1 MAVTSA
7 DLLDYLYFRCLPG
20 IYQEEDANI
29 GKPLY
34 RYLQSIILGGYDLAI
49 QDIDNIIKLVDPE
62 TCPEQFFPILY
73 ESFGLT
79 YYPDVDIKYHRKF
92 LMNYGELRR
101 RKGTYS
107 CIRFLVRVLTGLD
120 VELEYLR
127 GEYLEQYGRH
137 LILNLKAK
145 SIMDIL
151 NLATSMEI
159 VKKFIG
165 LFLPYYI
172 TVQVVGSIATQTIGL
187 KYYHGQAIAVTYK
200 YSVRPNKVVRSLTQ
214 HRSRVNVVASASYY
228 TVSPVRE
235 ETTI

>member
-7 DLLDYLYFRCLPG
+7 DLLDYLYNRCLPG
-20 IYQEEDANI
+20 IYREEDADI

-79 YYPDVDIKYHRKF
+79 YYPDVDMKYHRKF

-107 CIRFLVRVLTGLD
+107 CIRFLVRVLTRMDVKLD
-120 VELEYLR
+120 YLR
-127 GEYLEQYGRH
+127 GNYGGELGRH
-137 LILNLKAK
+137 LIVSIQAKTVEELLNLDTDV
-145 SIMDIL
+145 SIV
-151 NLATSMEI
+151 S
-159 VKKFIG
+159 KFIE
-165 LFLPYYI
+165 FFTPYYI
-172 TVQVVGSIATQTIGL
+172 TTHVIGE
-187 KYYHGQAIAVTYK
+187 
-200 YSVRPNKVVRSLTQ
+200 
-214 HRSRVNVVASASYY
+214 VASSNIRGTKYIAGVITSYSSY
-228 TVSPVRE
+228 QIGGE
-235 ETTI
+235 

>member
-7 DLLDYLYFRCLPG
+7 DLLDYLYFRCLPS

-79 YYPDVDIKYHRKF
+79 YYPDVDMKYHRKF

-107 CIRFLVRVLTGLD
+107 CIRFLVRVLTRMDVKLD
-120 VELEYLR
+120 YLR
-127 GEYLEQYGRH
+127 GEYGGELGRH
-137 LILNLKAK
+137 LIVSLQAKTVEELLNLDTDV
-145 SIMDIL
+145 SIV
-151 NLATSMEI
+151 S
-159 VKKFIG
+159 KFVE
-165 LFLPYYI
+165 FFTPYYI
-172 TVQVVGSIATQTIGL
+172 TTHVIGE
-187 KYYHGQAIAVTYK
+187 
-200 YSVRPNKVVRSLTQ
+200 
-214 HRSRVNVVASASYY
+214 VASSNIRGNKYVAGVITYYSSYQIGG
-228 TVSPVRE
+228 E
-235 ETTI
+235 